1 MQQKDNVFTI
11 KLVKKNGKLIHRNSA
26 ELTLFKEFV
35 KGMEEDQVVET
46 FFEAYKDDGTNSQ
59 LAKIHASIRKLAM
72 EIGYT
77 FDEMKFEIKRQS
89 GLCWDG
95 TDGKVYCKSFAE
107 CSKEELGLVIEA
119 LNQAGESV
127 NIQF

>member
-11 KLVKKNGKLIHRNSA
+11 KLVKKDGKLIHQNTADLS
-26 ELTLFKEFV
+26 LFKDFV
-35 KGMEEDQVVET
+35 NGMEEDQIVEV
-46 FFEAYKDDGTNSQ
+46 FFEAHKDDGTNPQ

-77 FDEMKFEIKRQS
+77 FEEMKMEIKRQS

-95 TDGKVYCKSFAE
+95 NDGRTYCKSFAE
-107 CSKEELGLVIEA
+107 CSKEELSLVIEA
-119 LNQAGESV
+119 LNQAGETV